1 MDVVARIRLAFRVI
15 IYLQKKYM
23 YSQYRAADVLPTALA
38 YFAHN
43 NTVSTTEE

>member
-1 MDVVARIRLAFRVI
+1 
-15 IYLQKKYM
+15 M

-43 NTVSTTEE
+43 ITVSATEE